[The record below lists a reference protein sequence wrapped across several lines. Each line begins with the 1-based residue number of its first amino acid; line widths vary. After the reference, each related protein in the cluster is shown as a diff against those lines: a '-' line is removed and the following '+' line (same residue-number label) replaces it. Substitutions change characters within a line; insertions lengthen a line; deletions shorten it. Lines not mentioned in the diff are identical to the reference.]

1 MEIVVS
7 IFAVAVTL
15 SCLVVLVISGIK
27 DRRLKQASRVPD
39 LRNES

>member
-15 SCLVVLVISGIK
+15 SCLVVLVLELHFAASEDTLSGT
-27 DRRLKQASRVPD
+27 RRCS
-39 LRNES
+39 